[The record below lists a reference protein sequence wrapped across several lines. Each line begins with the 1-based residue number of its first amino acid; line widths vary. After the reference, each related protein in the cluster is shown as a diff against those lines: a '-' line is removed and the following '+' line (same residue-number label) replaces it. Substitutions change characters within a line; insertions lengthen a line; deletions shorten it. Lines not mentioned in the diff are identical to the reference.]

1 MQAVLPL
8 ESLEAM
14 LLAAVRMTAFI
25 VIAPPF
31 SHNAIPGRIK
41 ATLAV
46 GLALAVTPRL
56 SAGYQPQET
65 GPFLAA
71 VVLELV
77 TGAALGFLV
86 MLLFAAVQSAGGLI
100 DLFGGFA
107 MAQGFDPQSMV
118 NGAQFSRYFHWA
130 ALALLV
136 SSDGYQLVLAGL
148 FRSFDAIPLGGG
160 IGAGRGGREP
170 GARRRADVRL
180 GDPDRRPAA
189 GGAGARRHR
198 PGPAHPRG
206 PRAERLCHGLPA
218 EDLPH
223 ALAGRD
229 RVCAAALGGC
239 GAGALR
245 PEGARRGVGRM
256 SQDSG
261 ERSEKATPERMKEVR
276 SKGKMTRSQDLT
288 AWLGIAA
295 AALMIP
301 GLMTLAEEAGRGQFV
316 AIQAVIANP
325 QEQAA
330 LDVLGLGLSSLPTT
344 LAPMFIAVLVVI
356 LATAALQ
363 GGIRFKKF
371 KIDPS
376 NLNLVS
382 GFTRVFGFQALWQ
395 GIKALLKVVVIGL
408 VLWSVVSSLMPLLL
422 QSGSL
427 PIASLLGAGGGGAA
441 ALIRASVI
449 AGLVL
454 AALDVFVVM
463 RRNRKHTRMTRK
475 EVTDENKRSDGDP
488 LIKSQRRSRQMAMS
502 RNRMMAGIA
511 DADVVIVNPV
521 HVAVALKYEPGQVRA
536 RSWWPR
542 APATSPRAS
551 ARRRAP
557 TRCRWS
563 RTCRWPGTCTRCAR
577 SATRSRRTPT
587 TRWPG
592 CSRS

>member
-1 MQAVLPL
+1 
-8 ESLEAM
+8 
-14 LLAAVRMTAFI
+14 
-25 VIAPPF
+25 
-31 SHNAIPGRIK
+31 
-41 ATLAV
+41 
-46 GLALAVTPRL
+46 
-56 SAGYQPQET
+56 
-65 GPFLAA
+65 
-71 VVLELV
+71 
-77 TGAALGFLV
+77 
-86 MLLFAAVQSAGGLI
+86 
-100 DLFGGFA
+100 
-107 MAQGFDPQSMV
+107 
-118 NGAQFSRYFHWA
+118 
-130 ALALLV
+130 
-136 SSDGYQLVLAGL
+136 
-148 FRSFDAIPLGGG
+148 
-160 IGAGRGGREP
+160 
-170 GARRRADVRL
+170 
-180 GDPDRRPAA
+180 
-189 GGAGARRHR
+189 
-198 PGPAHPRG
+198 
-206 PRAERLCHGLPA
+206 
-218 EDLPH
+218 
-223 ALAGRD
+223 
-229 RVCAAALGGC
+229 
-239 GAGALR
+239 
-245 PEGARRGVGRM
+245 M

-301 GLMTLAEEAGRGQFV
+301 GLATLAEEAGRGQFV
-316 AIQAVIANP
+316 AIRAVIANP

-330 LDVLGLGLSSLPTT
+330 VDVLGLGFSSLSTT

-371 KIDPS
+371 KVDPS

-427 PIASLLGAGGGGAA
+427 PIASLLGAGAGGAA

-511 DADVVIVNPV
+511 DANVVIVNPV
-521 HVAVALKYEPGQVRA
+521 HVAVALKYEPGKSAPKLVAKGAGNIATRIREEAATHKVPMVKDVPLA
-536 RSWWPR
+536 RNLHAVCEIGDEIPPDTYNEVARVLAFVMTLKSRGTAGGVHTVPGPTPPQPPPPGPEPT
-542 APATSPRAS
+542 APANAADPRP
-551 ARRRAP
+551 AP
-557 TRCRWS
+557 KEQ
-563 RTCRWPGTCTRCAR
+563 
-577 SATRSRRTPT
+577 TP
-587 TRWPG
+587 
-592 CSRS
+592 